1 MNGFMCGFCA
11 TIISAMLWPSLP
23 QLATLPYFIML
34 AMVVIRH
41 TPVLAGGLIALSW
54 ITTFNT
60 LLMSWDTSEY
70 VDTIDVKG
78 EIISLVN
85 SNGDWISMDIML
97 IDSNL
102 PHSLARKLRLS
113 WSKPPKVEVG
123 QQWLLTIR
131 PKPITSLLNQGG
143 FNQQKY
149 LLSKHIFAKG
159 KVIDGQLISENSD
172 VRAKLIQ
179 QLKPALK
186 PYPSQDLMLALLVG
200 DKSLM
205 TTERWQQLKNT
216 GTGHLFAISGLH
228 LSVACFWGYILSK
241 TILFQLLANQSRR
254 NSVIAMLLCALTAIA
269 YAYLAGFSVST
280 QRALIMLLAYLCSWL
295 FSRYSSS
302 WERLLYALFIVLLI
316 DPLSPLSAS
325 FWLSFMALVII
336 LVTISS
342 YLPTEFSKHPNDEV
356 IEDIAAQT
364 SFISINRFLRR
375 AVQQWFVPFWAIQWR
390 LALILG
396 LLQAGFFAGTSIIS
410 VAVNLL
416 LVPWFS
422 FVVIPLA
429 LLSLMLFIIGLL
441 SGIEIDFTNV
451 FWLTN
456 QTLEPVIFLLD
467 NASKLAFSW
476 LDLSNLWIA
485 VLLSAMTG
493 IWFLR
498 QFRNIYWQITF
509 GVMLLPMIIL
519 IFQKYANEQNQQW
532 KVHMLDVGQGMS
544 VVIESNGSA
553 IVYDTGAS
561 FGANF
566 SYAERVVLP
575 FLREKGI
582 NQVDYLVISH
592 ADNDHAG
599 GTDVIMAAFP
609 NAQLISDDSAKGAID
624 CRPKA
629 FMWQAI
635 KLEIVA
641 PTFAAAGNNGSCVIR
656 LSKGGNS
663 ILLTGDIEASAELAL
678 ITDKAIVSQVMS
690 APHHG
695 SRTSSSVGFINA
707 VAPELVLF
715 PAGFNNRYGFPKED
729 VVARYHRLDIE
740 TLTTGEQ
747 GQLSVI
753 FKHGS
758 VDYYT
763 YRSDFAPFWYNQV
776 FRFGENENPE

>member
-1 MNGFMCGFCA
+1 
-11 TIISAMLWPSLP
+11 MLWPSLP
-23 QLATLPYFIML
+23 QLATLPFIIIL
-34 AMVVIRH
+34 AMVIIRH

-54 ITTFNT
+54 ITTFNA
-60 LLMSWDTSEY
+60 LLMSWDTSEN
-70 VDTIDVKG
+70 VDTIDVKA
-78 EIISLVN
+78 EIISLVH

-97 IDSNL
+97 IDSIL
-102 PHSLARKLRLS
+102 PHSVTRKLRLS
-113 WSKPPKVEVG
+113 WSKPPNVEVG
-123 QQWLLTIR
+123 QQWQLTLR
-131 PKPITSLLNQGG
+131 LKPITSLLNQGG

-159 KVIDGQLISENSD
+159 KVIDGQLISKSSD
-172 VRAKLIQ
+172 VRTTLIK

-186 PYPSQDLMLALLVG
+186 QYPSQDLMLALLVG

-205 TTERWQQLKNT
+205 TSERWQQLKNT

-241 TILFQLLANQSRR
+241 TILYQLLANQSRR
-254 NSVIAMLLCALTAIA
+254 NGVIAMLVCALTAIV

-280 QRALIMLLAYLCSWL
+280 QRALIMLLAYLSTWLCS
-295 FSRYSSS
+295 RHSSS
-302 WERLLYALFIVLLI
+302 WERLLYALFVVLLI

-325 FWLSFMALVII
+325 FWLSFMALVVI
-336 LVTISS
+336 LVTISTYS
-342 YLPTEFSKHPNDEV
+342 PAQISKHSSNEAFDEIV
-356 IEDIAAQT
+356 VQT
-364 SFISINRFLRR
+364 SFTSIYSYCRR
-375 AVQQWFVPFWAIQWR
+375 AVLQWFVPFWAIQWR

-396 LLQAGFFAGTSIIS
+396 LLQASFFAGTSIIS

-429 LLSLMLFIIGLL
+429 LLSLLLFIIGLL
-441 SGIEIDFTNV
+441 SGVEIDFANT
-451 FWLTN
+451 FWLAN
-456 QTLEPVIFLLD
+456 QTLEPALFLLD
-467 NASKLAFSW
+467 YASKLSFAW
-476 LDLSNLWIA
+476 LDLSSQWIA
-485 VLLSAMTG
+485 VLLSAIAG
-493 IWFLR
+493 LWFCY
-498 QFRNIYWQITF
+498 QFRDIYWRIALSA
-509 GVMLLPMIIL
+509 MLLPITL
-519 IFQKYANEQNQQW
+519 LWFQHYSNEQDQQW

-544 VVIESNGSA
+544 VVIESNGRA

-561 FGANF
+561 FGTNF
-566 SYAERVVLP
+566 SYADRVVLP
-575 FLREKGI
+575 FLKHKGI
-582 NQVDYLVISH
+582 SQVDYLVISH

-599 GTDVIMAAFP
+599 GTDVVMAAFP
-609 NAQLISDDSAKGAID
+609 NAQIISDTGAKGAID

-641 PTFAAAGNNGSCVIR
+641 PTLATAGNNGSCVVR
-656 LSKGGNS
+656 LSKEGNS
-663 ILLTGDIEASAELAL
+663 ILLTGDIEATAELAL
-678 ITDKAIVSQVMS
+678 LVDKAIASQVMS

-695 SRTSSSVGFINA
+695 SRTSSSLDFINT

-729 VVARYHRLDIE
+729 VVARYHHLGIE
-740 TLTTGEQ
+740 TLTTGEL

-776 FRFGENENPE
+776 FRFGVNENPE

>member
-1 MNGFMCGFCA
+1 MCGFCA

-23 QLATLPYFIML
+23 QLAALPFFIIL

-41 TPVLAGGLIALSW
+41 TPLLAGGLIALSW
-54 ITTFNT
+54 ITTFNA
-60 LLMSWDTSEY
+60 LLMSWDTSEN

-78 EIISLVN
+78 EIISLVH

-97 IDSNL
+97 IDSIL
-102 PHSLARKLRLS
+102 PHSVTRKLRLS
-113 WSKPPKVEVG
+113 WSKPPNVDVG
-123 QQWLLTIR
+123 QQWLLTVR
-131 PKPITSLLNQGG
+131 PKSITSLLNQGG

-159 KVIDGQLISENSD
+159 KVINGQLISENSD
-172 VRAKLIQ
+172 VRTTLIK

-186 PYPSQDLMLALLVG
+186 QYPSQDLMLALLVG

-228 LSVACFWGYILSK
+228 LSVACFWGYIFSK

-254 NSVIAMLLCALTAIA
+254 NGVIAMLVCALTAIV

-280 QRALIMLLAYLCSWL
+280 QRALIMLLAYLSSW
-295 FSRYSSS
+295 FFNRFSSS
-302 WERLLYALFIVLLI
+302 WERLLYALFIVLII
-316 DPLSPLSAS
+316 DPFSPLSAS
-325 FWLSFMALVII
+325 FWLSFMALVVI
-336 LVTISS
+336 LVTISTYS
-342 YLPTEFSKHPNDEV
+342 TTQYSKHPSNEV
-356 IEDIAAQT
+356 FEDIAVQT
-364 SFISINRFLRR
+364 SPTSIYSYWWRKL
-375 AVQQWFVPFWAIQWR
+375 QQWFVPFWAIQWR

-396 LLQAGFFAGTSIIS
+396 LLQASLFAGTSIIS
-410 VAVNLL
+410 VVVNLL

-429 LLSLMLFIIGLL
+429 LLCLMLFIIGLL
-441 SGIEIDFTNV
+441 SGLQIDFSNT
-451 FWLTN
+451 FWLAN
-456 QTLEPVIFLLD
+456 QTLEPALFLLD
-467 NASKLAFSW
+467 YASKLSFAW
-476 LDLSNLWIA
+476 LDLSHQWIA
-485 VLLSAMTG
+485 VILSAAAG
-493 IWFLR
+493 LWFCY
-498 QFRNIYWQITF
+498 QFRDIYWRITF
-509 GVMLLPMIIL
+509 SAMLLPTIL
-519 IFQKYANEQNQQW
+519 LCFQHYSNQQSQQW
-532 KVHMLDVGQGMS
+532 KIHMLDVGQGMS
-544 VVIESNGSA
+544 VVIESNNRA

-561 FGANF
+561 FGGNF

-575 FLREKGI
+575 FLKNKGI
-582 NQVDYLVISH
+582 RKVDYLVVSH

-599 GTDVIMAAFP
+599 GTDVILAAFP
-609 NAQLISDDSAKGAID
+609 NAQTISDNGTKGAID
-624 CRPKA
+624 CRPKI
-629 FMWQAI
+629 FMWQTI
-635 KLEIVA
+635 KIEIVA
-641 PTFAAAGNNGSCVIR
+641 PTLATAGNNGSCVLR
-656 LSKGGNS
+656 LSKEGNS
-663 ILLTGDIEASAELAL
+663 ILLTGDIEATAEQAL
-678 ITDKAIVSQVMS
+678 ISHKGIVSQVMS

-707 VAPELVLF
+707 VSPELVLF

-729 VVARYHRLDIE
+729 VVARYHRLGIE
-740 TLTTGEQ
+740 TLTTGEY

-776 FRFGENENPE
+776 FRFGEIENPE